1 MQETAASMVDAIYPL
16 RGGELPRDHR
26 GALAE
31 ALERLVPWLADP
43 TQAGVHRINAVA
55 GGGPTAL
62 LSQRARLMLRVRR
75 ERVAELAPLRGAVLD
90 IGGFPLQLGSAVT
103 VRELLPYGTLYA
115 HVVATADDDELAF
128 LDTIEA
134 ELVALHVPCRHI
146 CGRRQLIDN
155 DGEVLTAFSLMLDG
169 LSPADSLRLLESG
182 LGRHRRLGCGMFVP
196 HKSAAALRL

>member
-1 MQETAASMVDAIYPL
+1 MQETTASMVDVIYPL
-16 RGGELPRDHR
+16 HGSELPRDHR
-26 GALAE
+26 RVLAE

-43 TQAGVHRINAVA
+43 AQAGVHRINVVA
-55 GGGPTAL
+55 GGGATAL

-75 ERVAELAPLRGAVLD
+75 ERLAELAPLQDAVLD
-90 IGGFPLQLGSAVT
+90 VGGFALRLGSVVA

-128 LDTIEA
+128 LETIEG
-134 ELVALHVPCRHI
+134 ELDTMQVPCRRI
-146 CGRRQLIDN
+146 CGRRQVIDN
-155 DGEVLTAFSLMLDG
+155 DGEMLTGFSLMLDG

-196 HKSAAALRL
+196 HKSAAALRV